1 VAVAYNG
8 SKKLNSG
15 EIGIVRPYKNNIHG
29 FRPQKDSVIVDLVVN
44 DYDSK
49 RPYKQF
55 KKSPKGSCILDLDLV
70 NYVSL

>member
-1 VAVAYNG
+1 VPVAYNG
-8 SKKLNSG
+8 SRKLNSG

-29 FRPQKDSVIVDLVVN
+29 FRPQKDSVLVDLVVN

-55 KKSPKGSCILDLDLV
+55 KKSPKGSCVLDLDLV
-70 NYVSL
+70 NDVSL